1 MANGIETYLE
11 ELKSQLAGA
20 DPATLQDALA
30 DAEEYLRDGVD
41 QLRAADPG
49 LNSADA
55 LDRVVGEFGSP
66 SDIAAA
72 YREIETRVAPPFAVR
87 TRPVERSAA
96 SRFFGVFTDPRA
108 YGSLLY
114 MLIAMATGIFYFTWV
129 TCGLSLAAGFIILI
143 IGLPFIALFL
153 LSIRGIALVE
163 GRIIEALLGV
173 RMPRRPLFTQKHDGF
188 WARFKAIVLDSRPW
202 FAMVYM
208 VLQMPLGIIYFTV
221 FVTMISFGLAGVA
234 VPVLQWGFDMPPIQ
248 IGASEYFAPVWLI
261 PLMVVVGALWL
272 LLTMHLAKLIGRAH
286 GAFAKAMLVR

>member
-1 MANGIETYLE
+1 
-11 ELKSQLAGA
+11 
-20 DPATLQDALA
+20 
-30 DAEEYLRDGVD
+30 
-41 QLRAADPG
+41 
-49 LNSADA
+49 
-55 LDRVVGEFGSP
+55 
-66 SDIAAA
+66 
-72 YREIETRVAPPFAVR
+72 
-87 TRPVERSAA
+87 
-96 SRFFGVFTDPRA
+96 
-108 YGSLLY
+108 